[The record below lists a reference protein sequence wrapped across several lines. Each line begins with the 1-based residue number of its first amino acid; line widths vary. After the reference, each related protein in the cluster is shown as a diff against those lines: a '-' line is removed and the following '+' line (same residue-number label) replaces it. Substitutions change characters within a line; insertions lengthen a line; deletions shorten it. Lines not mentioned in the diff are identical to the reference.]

1 MITLAT
7 LGGATEQEVF
17 DQVAKHLLAQKKRS
31 GVKDADWV
39 VTCMYRNDEGLKC
52 AAGCL
57 IADDEYY
64 KDIEGSSWDVLVDED
79 VVPTENCLE
88 LIVALQNIHDCEP
101 VEEWCKALGTLAAL
115 HNLSTDVLGQ
125 NYGN

>member
-101 VEEWCKALGTLAAL
+101 VEEWRAALGKLASL
-115 HNLSTDVLGQ
+115 YKLSADILTQYDA
-125 NYGN
+125 

>member
-17 DQVAKHLLAQKKRS
+17 DQVARHLLTQQKRS
-31 GVKDADWV
+31 VTKDEEQFS
-39 VTCMYRNDEGLKC
+39 CRYKNENGLSC

-64 KDIEGSSWDVLVDED
+64 KDMEGSSWDVLVDED

-88 LIVALQNIHDCEP
+88 LIIALQNIHDCAP
-101 VEEWCKALGTLAAL
+101 VEEWRAALGKLASL
-115 HNLSTDVLGQ
+115 YKLSTDILTQ
-125 NYGN
+125 YGA